1 MREITTELK
10 IDKSGRIVIPEVYRE
25 ELDVK
30 PGQLIKI
37 TISNPLEKIL
47 KAGIDPRLAWSV
59 KTQCQKSIHLF
70 RIIALPITQLAI

>member
-10 IDKSGRIVIPEVYRE
+10 IDKSGRIVIPGVYRE

-37 TISNPLEKIL
+37 TISNPLEKNTE
-47 KAGIDPRLAWSV
+47 GRD
-59 KTQCQKSIHLF
+59 
-70 RIIALPITQLAI
+70 